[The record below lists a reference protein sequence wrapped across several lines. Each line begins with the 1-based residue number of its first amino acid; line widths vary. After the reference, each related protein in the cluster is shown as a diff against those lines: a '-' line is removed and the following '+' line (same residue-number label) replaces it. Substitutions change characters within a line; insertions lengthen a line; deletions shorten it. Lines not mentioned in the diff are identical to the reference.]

1 MVGAGRRRLRAI
13 DDIRGKRVSKTK
25 KKAELPEIVR
35 LKLEEAAAQRA
46 WENPGTPSGPSDEEP
61 AAVVVD
67 VNADPAAIEFC
78 AEFDHSDT
86 DNGKRMKVHFGD
98 DLVVIAQEKGKTPL
112 FAVWT
117 GTHWDVANGG
127 PKSLAIAQRLGDR
140 IAMEIEHIRPS
151 AREQYFIDKAKEA
164 RLKPEEERNA
174 AEKKLVIA
182 AERAEDDTKK
192 RVKRRLDHAVT
203 SKNVAKMRAALDC
216 VAPHIMKSADDFN
229 SDKMMVA
236 VKNATLKFQR
246 KLERRLNPRFKSVTE
261 TPDAAEYLD
270 VCTDSRLEVIE
281 GHRRQD
287 LITHIVP
294 VRYDPEAACPR
305 WQTFL
310 AGKLPDPAV
319 RRMVQVSSGLGLLG
333 ITVQYLFFHYG
344 DGANGKSVY
353 METLCRLLGDISVTL
368 PATSLIGEG
377 GSSGSASPDLAR
389 LFGRRMLRV
398 KELPEGEDL
407 RENLVKELTGGE
419 TITARDL
426 FTGYMDFQP
435 IFIAMMSGNGY
446 PRISGVDDGI
456 WRRMAVVHWPVKIAK
471 EDRREFEEIVS
482 SFDIERPGILNWL
495 IEGIHIFLREGL
507 VIPEAVERATQEY
520 RDDMDRT
527 AGFVGRC
534 VVKDDNAASVPG
546 KDLYQAFCDDTID
559 QGGKPMNVTAFG
571 RAMAKKFKKER
582 TSAGVVYHGIRLV
595 NRSSSSAGPPA
606 GRFPSDE
613 PFPHDY

>member
-1 MVGAGRRRLRAI
+1 MA
-13 DDIRGKRVSKTK
+13 KPK
-25 KKAELPEIVR
+25 KETHIPDVVR
-35 LKLEEAAAQRA
+35 QKIEEAAAQRA
-46 WENPGTPSGPSDEEP
+46 WENPVTPLRPADEDA
-61 AAVVVD
+61 AAVTVD
-67 VNADPAAIEFC
+67 VNADRAAVEFC

-86 DNGKRMKVHFGD
+86 DNGKRMRVHFGED
-98 DLVVIAQEKGKTPL
+98 IAVIAQEKAKAPL

-117 GTHWDVANGG
+117 GKHWDVANGG

-140 IAMEIEHIRPS
+140 IAMEVEYIRPTE
-151 AREQYFIDKAKEA
+151 REQYFIDRAVEASQKTEEA
-164 RLKPEEERNA
+164 RTP
-174 AEKKLVIA
+174 AEKRIVIA
-182 AERAEDDTKK
+182 AEKANEAHSK
-192 RVKRRLDHAVT
+192 RVKRRMDHAVT
-203 SKNVAKMRAALDC
+203 SKNIAKMRAALDC
-216 VAPHIMKSADDFN
+216 LAPHIMRPADAFN

-236 VKNATLKFQR
+236 VQNATLKFER
-246 KLERRLNPRFKSVTE
+246 KTERRKNARYVSPKQ
-261 TPDAAEYLD
+261 TPDAPEWID
-270 VCTDSRLEVIE
+270 VCTDSRLDVIE
-281 GHRRQD
+281 GHRRSD

-294 VRYDPEAACPR
+294 VRYDADATCPR
-305 WQTFL
+305 WDIFL
-310 AGKLPDPAV
+310 EGKLPDPAV

-353 METLCRLLGDISVTL
+353 METICRLLGEIAVTL

-419 TITARDL
+419 MITARDL

-435 IFIAMMSGNGY
+435 LFIAMMSGNGY

-456 WRRMAVVHWPVKIAK
+456 WRRMAVVHWPIKIAK

-482 SFDIERPGILNWL
+482 SFDVERPGILNWL
-495 IEGIHIFLREGL
+495 IEGVHIFLREGL
-507 VIPEAVERATQEY
+507 VIPEAVERATQDY

-534 VVKDDNAASVPG
+534 VVKDDRAEPLAG
-546 KDLYQAFCDDTID
+546 KDLYQAYVDDTID

-571 RAMAKKFKKER
+571 RAMQKKFSKSR
-582 TSAGVVYHGIRLV
+582 TASGVLYQGIRLV
-595 NRSSSSAGPPA
+595 KSAPQTSSHGPPA
-606 GRFPSDE
+606 GRFNE
-613 PFPHDY
+613 PFPEDF